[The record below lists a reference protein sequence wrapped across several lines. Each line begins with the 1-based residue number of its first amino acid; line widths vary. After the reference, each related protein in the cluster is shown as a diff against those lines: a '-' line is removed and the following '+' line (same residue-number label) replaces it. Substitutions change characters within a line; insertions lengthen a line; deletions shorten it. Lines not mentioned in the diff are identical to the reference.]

1 MKLAH
6 LYNIYIIE
14 DDYFSDLSTLSRY
27 SPLYYYSDFKNCIHL
42 RSFSKTIP
50 YIRIGVAII
59 PDDLIKS
66 FEKMMRYSYYFS
78 YYMPSLVSQATLESY
93 IKSSIYNKHTTI
105 LSNNLREL
113 LKVFRKVTSTW
124 DSNLVTI
131 LGGRSGYYSTIRLT
145 PNINSNKLLTNLENR
160 NVLLTSNSASY
171 YDMDNF
177 DNSLRVSIARSHSAD
192 LKLALNIIYEEILK
206 LSLKQ

>member
-1 MKLAH
+1 MLI
-6 LYNIYIIE
+6 NINVYIIE
-14 DDYFSDLSTLSRY
+14 DDYFSDLSTISRY

-66 FEKMMRYSYYFS
+66 YEKWMRYSYYFS

-105 LSNNLREL
+105 LSNNLRDI
-113 LKVFRKVTSTW
+113 LKVFRKVTSAW
-124 DSNLVTI
+124 NSNLVTI
-131 LGGRSGYYSTIRLT
+131 IGGYSGYYSTLRLT
-145 PNINSNKLLTNLENR
+145 PDIDCNRLLDNLKNR
-160 NVLLTSNSASY
+160 NVLLACNSDSY
-171 YDMDNF
+171 YNMDNF
-177 DNSLRVSIARSHSAD
+177 DNSLRLSIARVNSES
-192 LKLALNIIYEEILK
+192 LKIALDIIYEEIQK
-206 LSLKQ
+206 LAKQ